1 MKDHKA
7 SLASQ
12 LIIINLL
19 LVTNAFALDYGTY
32 ERPYA
37 SDSFWNSRPVSPI
50 FSNYVIPNSLY
61 NPTAYTP
68 AYSASCFFANASDSS
83 VRLKVGPGYGGVHDR
98 DAEVLTS
105 EITIPHWPE
114 SVLPASGADAHAD
127 IFDVENKIIHSFY
140 RLKKVN
146 GEWTTLLYAWSSL
159 DGRGWGD
166 PAHFY
171 QGGRATGINAC
182 AGMIRK
188 HEVDDGDSTFRHAL
202 AISLTDNA
210 LSKDYVFP
218 STSTDNNTGNYTGSI
233 PEGALLMLPSNFNT
247 ATIQTPLIKKIANTL
262 KTYGAYVVD
271 RNYGTPF
278 VIYSEIGANTWTTT
292 NISYYEFRVLHSALR
307 MVSSVQSWVDANG
320 VGYQANKNLNI
331 LSMRGPWVRGY
342 NYLPGSEK
350 CETTCNVLGRFNS
363 YNQSL
368 EFESTNEQIVQ
379 SNPSGRSVSTIDWAK
394 LKKGVKYQLKAK
406 TTGGAKLRFVIRN
419 PQKNDYV
426 IYDSYNLDNDQAV
439 TFTWPLDDYDITVV
453 ATSGIGEASSV
464 AGDLIKLE

>member
-1 MKDHKA
+1 MKYRKA
-7 SLASQ
+7 KFASQ
-12 LIIINLL
+12 LIIVNFLFA
-19 LVTNAFALDYGTY
+19 TNAFSVDYGTY
-32 ERPYA
+32 ERPFA
-37 SDSFWNSRPVSPI
+37 LDSFWNSRPVSPV

-68 AYSASCFFANASDSS
+68 AYSASCFLADASHTS
-83 VRLKVGPGYGGVHDR
+83 VTLKVGPGYGGVHDR

-114 SVLPASGADAHAD
+114 DVLPASGADAHAD
-127 IFDVENKIIHSFY
+127 VFDVENKIIHSFY

-146 GEWTTLLYAWSSL
+146 GEWTTLLYAWTPL

-171 QGGRATGINAC
+171 HGGRATGIAAC

-188 HEVDDGDSTFRHAL
+188 HEVDDGDSMFRHAL

-233 PEGALLMLPSNFNT
+233 PEGTLLMLPPSFNT
-247 ATIQTPLIKKIANTL
+247 ASIQTPLIKKIANTL

-292 NISYYEFRVLHSALR
+292 NLSYAEFRGLHSALR
-307 MVSSVQSWVDANG
+307 AVTSVQGWVDGNG
-320 VGYQANKNLNI
+320 VSYQANKNLNI
-331 LSMRGPWVRGY
+331 LSMRGPWARGY
-342 NYLPGSEK
+342 NYLPDSEK
-350 CETTCNVLGRFNS
+350 CETSCNVLGKFNS
-363 YNQSL
+363 YKQVL
-368 EFESTNEQIVQ
+368 EFDATEEPIVQ
-379 SNPSGRSVSTIDWAK
+379 ANSSGRSVSTIDWAK
-394 LKKGVKYQLKAK
+394 PKKGIKYQLKAK

-426 IYDSYNLDNDQAV
+426 IYDSYNLENDQAV

-453 ATSGIGEASSV
+453 ATSGIEGPSSV